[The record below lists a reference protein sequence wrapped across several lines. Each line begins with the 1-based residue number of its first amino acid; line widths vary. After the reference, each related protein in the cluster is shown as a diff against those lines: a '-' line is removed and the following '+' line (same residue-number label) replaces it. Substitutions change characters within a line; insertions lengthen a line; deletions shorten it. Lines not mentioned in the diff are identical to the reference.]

1 MRTMTSERRKN
12 PKPFTPV
19 KGEVYTNA
27 NGAKY
32 LCEAD
37 GHQDEDGRSI
47 AWMTNI
53 KSGWSMTTKG
63 IVMYDN
69 GEIEWDYST
78 DGTFLPIV
86 MYDNGEIEW
95 DYSTDGT
102 FLPID
107 DQRQAMIDAAIQ
119 REIDRKVT
127 RAAMKAKQASILN
140 ALLCCLI

>member
-1 MRTMTSERRKN
+1 MTSERRKN

-37 GHQDEDGRSI
+37 GHQDEDGWSI

-78 DGTFLPIV
+78 GGHFEKLPEAEPAETFHL
-86 MYDNGEIEW
+86 
-95 DYSTDGT
+95 
-102 FLPID
+102 
-107 DQRQAMIDAAIQ
+107 QRSMMNAM
-119 REIDRKVT
+119 
-127 RAAMKAKQASILN
+127 
-140 ALLCCLI
+140 LCFMI

>member
-1 MRTMTSERRKN
+1 MTSERRKN

-37 GHQDEDGRSI
+37 GHQDEDGPSI

-69 GEIEWDYST
+69 GEIEWDC
-78 DGTFLPIV
+78 
-86 MYDNGEIEW
+86 
-95 DYSTDGT
+95 STDGT

>member
-1 MRTMTSERRKN
+1 MTTEKRKN

-19 KGEVYTNA
+19 KGEIYENA
-27 NGAKY
+27 GSGKY
-32 LCEAD
+32 LCES
-37 GHQDEDGRSI
+37 GYQDEDGRSI

-78 DGTFLPIV
+78 DGTFLQ
-86 MYDNGEIEW
+86 
-95 DYSTDGT
+95 
-102 FLPID
+102 ID
-107 DQRQAMIDAAIQ
+107 DERQAMIDAAIQ

-140 ALLCCLI
+140 AMLCCLI

>member
-19 KGEVYTNA
+19 KGEVYTNG

-78 DGTFLPIV
+78 DGTFLPI
-86 MYDNGEIEW
+86 
-95 DYSTDGT
+95 
-102 FLPID
+102 D
-107 DQRQAMIDAAIQ
+107 DERQAFRALCHQGAERLSGIVGPVNGVGQVDHQ
-119 REIDRKVT
+119 RFLVADQQVDV
-127 RAAMKAKQASILN
+127 RAVVEMG
-140 ALLCCLI
+140 

>member
-1 MRTMTSERRKN
+1 MKQQKREN
-12 PKPFTPV
+12 PKPFVPT
-19 KGEVYTNA
+19 KGEVDTNA

-32 LCEAD
+32 LCEAE

-78 DGTFLPIV
+78 DGTFLPI
-86 MYDNGEIEW
+86 
-95 DYSTDGT
+95 
-102 FLPID
+102 D
-107 DQRQAMIDAAIQ
+107 DERQAMIDAAIQ

>member
-53 KSGWSMTTKG
+53 KSGWSMTTNG

-69 GEIEWDYST
+69 GEIEWDC
-78 DGTFLPIV
+78 
-86 MYDNGEIEW
+86 
-95 DYSTDGT
+95 STDGT

-107 DQRQAMIDAAIQ
+107 DERQAIIDAAIQ

>member
-1 MRTMTSERRKN
+1 MTSERRKN

-37 GHQDEDGRSI
+37 GHQDEDGRPI

-69 GEIEWDYST
+69 GEIEWDCST
-78 DGTFLPIV
+78 D
-86 MYDNGEIEW
+86 
-95 DYSTDGT
+95 
-102 FLPID
+102 
-107 DQRQAMIDAAIQ
+107 
-119 REIDRKVT
+119 RKSVV
-127 RAAMKAKQASILN
+127 
-140 ALLCCLI
+140 

>member
-1 MRTMTSERRKN
+1 MTSERRKN

-37 GHQDEDGRSI
+37 GHLTEDGRTV

-53 KSGWSMTTKG
+53 KSGWSLTAKG
-63 IVMYDN
+63 IVQYDN

-78 DGTFLPIV
+78 DGTFLQ
-86 MYDNGEIEW
+86 
-95 DYSTDGT
+95 
-102 FLPID
+102 ID
-107 DQRQAMIDAAIQ
+107 DQRQKMIDAAIQ
-119 REIDRKVT
+119 RDIDRKRT

-140 ALLCCLI
+140 AMLCCLI

>member
-1 MRTMTSERRKN
+1 MTTEKRKN

-19 KGEVYTNA
+19 KGEIYENA
-27 NGAKY
+27 GGGKY
-32 LCEAD
+32 LCES
-37 GHQDEDGRSI
+37 GFQDEDGRAI
-47 AWMTNI
+47 GWMINI
-53 KSGWSMTTKG
+53 KSGWSLTAKG
-63 IVMYDN
+63 IVRY
-69 GEIEWDYST
+69 E
-78 DGTFLPIV
+78 DGT
-86 MYDNGEIEW
+86 IEW

-107 DQRQAMIDAAIQ
+107 DRRQQLIDAAIQ